1 MVAGFTLSMEMNF
14 PKYLRRKLKT
24 IVWNMFKVNNINT
37 IVPVFLLLT
46 LNIFYTYFL
55 VFLLL
60 TLSALLL
67 LGKILQEDF

>member
-1 MVAGFTLSMEMNF
+1 
-14 PKYLRRKLKT
+14 
-24 IVWNMFKVNNINT
+24 MFKINNINT

-67 LGKILQEDF
+67 LEKILQEDF